1 MTIYFPQNRI
11 PNLVFLLF
19 FGSEIRTIN
28 PRTIPIDTGDF
39 PLTSTETSVT
49 PVSPTSATPW
59 YKSKK
64 MWIAVP
70 LTLALSGM
78 SLAIYQP
85 AAAIAGMLT
94 DSCSSTSNA
103 GQVWEIWL
111 WYLWPAVMV
120 ACAFI
125 PSYILL
131 KNKSWWKVVLGVIA
145 FGAVSL
151 AWYILWAPILWITG
165 C

>member
-1 MTIYFPQNRI
+1 MTTP
-11 PNLVFLLF
+11 
-19 FGSEIRTIN
+19 ET
-28 PRTIPIDTGDF
+28 T
-39 PLTSTETSVT
+39 PLSQG
-49 PVSPTSATPW
+49 TPW

-94 DSCSSTSNA
+94 DSCSSTSNSSIM
-103 GQVWEIWL
+103 WEIWL

-125 PSYILL
+125 PSYLLL
-131 KNKSWWKVVLGVIA
+131 KNKSWRKVVLGVIA
-145 FGAVSL
+145 GGAIIVT
-151 AWYILWAPILWITG
+151 WYILWAPILWITG